1 VFGVEMRV
9 EQKERKGCDRVLPQS
24 LEVRPD
30 LDDLGSCAKGLVDQ
44 SFRVPSDPVLY
55 LEPKERQGSSPV
67 LLHNLEVRP
76 DLDNLCSYTK
86 GLAEKGFRDV
96 TDPAL
101 CLEPKYREC
110 SSLMLPHNLQVRLG
124 LDNLDLCTKGF
135 AENVVRAA
143 SGLALDL
150 EPINAVDM
158 DRSNVKSPQM
168 HLVPM
173 QKRAAAPNAI
183 LLKRLLHDHELV
195 VESQSLSPDLE
206 FV

>member
-9 EQKERKGCDRVLPQS
+9 EQKERKGCDRVLPQR

-30 LDDLGSCAKGLVDQ
+30 LDNLDSYTKGLAEKG
-44 SFRVPSDPVLY
+44 FRDVNDPALC

-76 DLDNLCSYTK
+76 D
-86 GLAEKGFRDV
+86 
-96 TDPAL
+96 
-101 CLEPKYREC
+101 
-110 SSLMLPHNLQVRLG
+110 

-150 EPINAVDM
+150 EPTNAVDM
-158 DRSNVKSPQM
+158 NRSNVKSLQM

>member
-1 VFGVEMRV
+1 V
-9 EQKERKGCDRVLPQS
+9 EQKERKGRDRVLPQ
-24 LEVRPD
+24 R
-30 LDDLGSCAKGLVDQ
+30 
-44 SFRVPSDPVLY
+44 
-55 LEPKERQGSSPV
+55 
-67 LLHNLEVRP
+67 LEVRP
-76 DLDNLCSYTK
+76 DLDNLCSYTM

-96 TDPAL
+96 NDPAL

-110 SSLMLPHNLQVRLG
+110 GNLVLPHNLQVRLG

-135 AENVVRAA
+135 AVNVVRAA

-158 DRSNVKSPQM
+158 DRSNVKSLQM